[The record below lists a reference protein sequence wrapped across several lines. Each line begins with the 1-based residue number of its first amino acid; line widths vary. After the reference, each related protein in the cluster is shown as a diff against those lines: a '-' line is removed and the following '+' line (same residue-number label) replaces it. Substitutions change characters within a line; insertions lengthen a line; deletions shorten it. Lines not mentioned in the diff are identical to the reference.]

1 MKNKIVV
8 CAMLSDYFSPLV
20 RKRVVLKGELIQGD
34 SFFMRFSCRTHEG
47 AEVTVVFP
55 QYDIIGIAII
65 VALVAI
71 LLIFNQNGVDVLV
84 KGLKALKVRSKR
96 DFAANRRC
104 FKRR

>member
-1 MKNKIVV
+1 
-8 CAMLSDYFSPLV
+8 MLSDDFSPLV
-20 RKRVVLKGELIQGD
+20 RKRVVLKGEFIQRD
-34 SFFMRFSCRTHEG
+34 SFFMRFSCRPHEG
-47 AEVTVVFP
+47 AEVAVVFP
-55 QYDIIGIAII
+55 QYNVVGIAVV
-65 VALVAI
+65 VALVTI